1 MSIHLECKPTRSKS
15 TKIDYKSEGN
25 KVKYEKP
32 KILTIN
38 KDKLNGYGCK
48 NFMPRCDM

>member
-1 MSIHLECKPTRSKS
+1 MSIYLESKPTRSESVKV
-15 TKIDYKSEGN
+15 DYKSEGN

-32 KILTIN
+32 KILNIS

-48 NFMPRCDM
+48 NFMLRCGI